1 MGNKV
6 LAYLNLVAIDFIIY
20 QNMGKLKIEMGSGE
34 LHMRENITFITQ
46 LITWR
51 FEIGQK
57 LLVSSRL
64 EDGLRKEDAPPVLF
78 HHINIVVI
86 GVELDISCALM

>member
-1 MGNKV
+1 
-6 LAYLNLVAIDFIIY
+6 
-20 QNMGKLKIEMGSGE
+20 
-34 LHMRENITFITQ
+34 MRENITFITQ

-64 EDGLRKEDAPPVLF
+64 EDGLRNEDAPPVLF

-86 GVELDISCALM
+86 GVELDISCALIAEVGLPGLRIAFLLPFYCVPIAPLLLF

>member
-1 MGNKV
+1 MV
-6 LAYLNLVAIDFIIY
+6 E
-20 QNMGKLKIEMGSGE
+20 NMGKLKIEMGSGE
-34 LHMRENITFITQ
+34 LHMQENITFITQ

-64 EDGLRKEDAPPVLF
+64 EDGLRNEDAPPVLF

>member
-1 MGNKV
+1 MV
-6 LAYLNLVAIDFIIY
+6 E
-20 QNMGKLKIEMGSGE
+20 NMGKLKIEMGSGE
-34 LHMRENITFITQ
+34 LQMPENITFITQ

-64 EDGLRKEDAPPVLF
+64 EDGLRNEDAPPVLF